1 MYEIKAYRTQEGL
14 ADIAPLSIKR
24 DWMDETWEAHA
35 YKCFPV
41 SLANGL
47 GWYLSFP
54 EDIVFIWDGISDST
68 ADHVKILKGEKY
80 AYPERGNAT
89 ISFNTGIMFRS
100 DEDVTLFHMPVPNYL
115 RDGVQPFST
124 LISTSFFNGDI
135 PCAWRITRPNVE
147 ITIKAGTP
155 VIALVPINLE
165 AIQNSSIVFE
175 DMKKFDSRG
184 FDSNGYSIALG
195 KLNREAKWSN
205 FYRDAVDHLGRKLGK
220 HQVKAIRLSVKD
232 ELDK

>member
-1 MYEIKAYRTQEGL
+1 
-14 ADIAPLSIKR
+14 
-24 DWMDETWEAHA
+24 MDETWEAHA

-68 ADHVKILKGEKY
+68 ADHVKVLKGEKY

-100 DEDVTLFHMPVPNYL
+100 DENISMLHMPVPNYL

-165 AIQNSSIVFE
+165 EIQNSSIVFE
-175 DMKKFDSRG
+175 DIKSFDSKG
-184 FDSNGYSIALG
+184 FDSDGYSRALG
-195 KLNREAKWSN
+195 RLNKEAKWSN
-205 FYRDAVDHLGRKLGK
+205 FYRDAVDHLGRKIGK

-232 ELDK
+232 TLDN

>member
-1 MYEIKAYRTQEGL
+1 MYEITAYKTQPGL
-14 ADIAPLSIKR
+14 ADIHPLGIKR

-54 EDIVFIWDGISDST
+54 EDITFIWDGISDST
-68 ADHVKILKGEKY
+68 ADHVKVLKGEKY

-100 DEDVTLFHMPVPNYL
+100 KENVTMFHMPVPNYL

-155 VIALVPINLE
+155 VIALLPLNLE
-165 AIQNSSIVFE
+165 EIQNSIIQ
-175 DMKKFDSRG
+175 FDDIKNLDTRG
-184 FDSNGYSIALG
+184 FDSDGYSRTLG
-195 KLNREAKWSN
+195 KLNMNAKWSN
-205 FYRDAVDHLGRKLGK
+205 FYRDAVDHLGNKLGK

-232 ELDK
+232 NLES